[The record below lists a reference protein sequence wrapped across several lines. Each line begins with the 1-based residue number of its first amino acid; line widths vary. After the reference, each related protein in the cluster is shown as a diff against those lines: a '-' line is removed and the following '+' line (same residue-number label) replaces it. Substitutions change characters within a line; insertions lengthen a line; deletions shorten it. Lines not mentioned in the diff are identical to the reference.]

1 MQRSTTKTCNLHA
14 DKHRSHT
21 QTHSLQSM
29 IKMQKKD
36 PKKQLA
42 DIKYENGDEKICI
55 ACVTI
60 GRRCHCFFGVAV
72 QLCIHTCKQQSY
84 EFVGE
89 REKRQ
94 PNKSTKKNLLLD
106 ISHTRNNICEC
117 WLQLFNGCYMNR
129 ICARARAP
137 LTAAGWLW
145 SSTAKYFAIKIVQ
158 HHKISRKRLKGKRNG
173 KIYNQHT
180 LSSVSTT

>member
-21 QTHSLQSM
+21 QTHSLQSI

-60 GRRCHCFFGVAV
+60 GRRRHCFFGVAV

-89 REKRQ
+89 REKATQQIDEKKPVTRY
-94 PNKSTKKNLLLD
+94 KSHKK
-106 ISHTRNNICEC
+106 
-117 WLQLFNGCYMNR
+117 
-129 ICARARAP
+129 
-137 LTAAGWLW
+137 
-145 SSTAKYFAIKIVQ
+145 
-158 HHKISRKRLKGKRNG
+158 
-173 KIYNQHT
+173 
-180 LSSVSTT
+180 